1 MFETALDKFIVDRCQ
16 LLLLILRTLKQI
28 CYVLPL
34 EIMILGMIL
43 ILIGTIMMILV
54 IIKAAKFDDDLH
66 CIFPNVTVD
75 VF

>member
-28 CYVLPL
+28 CYVVPL

-54 IIKAAKFDDDLH
+54 IIKAAKSDDDLH

>member
-16 LLLLILRTLKQI
+16 LLLLILRILKQI